1 MPKVNKDKETKEP
14 KRKRKNAKKEDIENS
29 IKQEPEPII
38 IQLPID
44 TKNINSIHDNN
55 ELNVLEYD
63 PILCDPEP
71 YIREDAFTSLND
83 ELVIAQETNNGNNI
97 CTNFNEEK
105 EIDNEIIQYKNC
117 CYWCCHPI
125 KVKDFGM
132 PIKYD
137 AYYKTFTT
145 FGNFCSLE
153 CVAAYNFSTHNGTDR
168 MWEIHSWIQM
178 IAEQVGIETPI
189 RPAPSRYLLKM
200 FNGSLDID
208 EFRNAH
214 KSGIKTYVMN
224 MPPMV
229 HVPSQLEILNTSY
242 ITNSKNNITTTDNNF
257 ETKTKLTRKKAVIDM
272 KKSLDTKMNLTI
284 TQVK

>member
-1 MPKVNKDKETKEP
+1 MPRVSKDKDKEP
-14 KRKRKNAKKEDIENS
+14 KKKRKNTKKDDIENT
-29 IKQEPEPII
+29 INTEPEPII
-38 IQLPID
+38 IQLPIN
-44 TKNINSIHDNN
+44 TENINSLNDNN
-55 ELNVLEYD
+55 INVLEYD
-63 PILCDPEP
+63 PILSDPEP
-71 YIREDAFTSLND
+71 YNPINTFCVLDY
-83 ELVIAQETNNGNNI
+83 ETEKQNNNVVVNNNI
-97 CTNFNEEK
+97 FSDEQEQDS
-105 EIDNEIIQYKNC
+105 DNKNNIEYKNC

-125 KVKDFGM
+125 KIKEFGM

-153 CVAAYNFSTHNGTDR
+153 CIAAYNFSTHNGSDR

-200 FNGSLDID
+200 FNGPMDIE

-214 KSGIKTYVMN
+214 QSGIKTYIMN

-229 HVPSQLEILNTSY
+229 HVPSQLEVLNTSY
-242 ITNSKNNITTTDNNF
+242 ITNSKNNITTTDNF
-257 ETKTKLTRKKAVIDM
+257 ETKIKLTRKKEVIDI

-284 TQVK
+284 KKIE